1 MVKGAAGAAVVAI
14 GGYLGAAAMQ
24 VLSAPKD
31 SVAYDLI
38 QSTTGWLKPKDEPAP
53 ARDVAAASPTGPGE
67 AKLAQGASATVA
79 SSAPATPSIVGGGA
93 QQTAAL
99 APKIDLPGSPG
110 GPAASPAAKTDPAP
124 AAKAEPAEP
133 APSGSML
140 DRVRRTTELA
150 AQTQAKTAALAASRV
165 ITLADR
171 ARTPICGADYR
182 IEVTSVAAGAGRV
195 ALTRADGSG
204 APLTL
209 AAGDAPR
216 VVSAGCQVALLSAA
230 EDLTNRRA
238 QLRETRLD

>member
-1 MVKGAAGAAVVAI
+1 MKGALGAVVVAV

-38 QSTTGWLKPKDEPAP
+38 QSMTGWLKPKDEPAP
-53 ARDVAAASPTGPGE
+53 ARDVARASPSAPVEETPSQGAAAAVAAS
-67 AKLAQGASATVA
+67 V
-79 SSAPATPSIVGGGA
+79 PATPSIVGGGA
-93 QQTAAL
+93 QPTAAL
-99 APKIDLPGSPG
+99 ALKIDLPGSPG
-110 GPAASPAAKTDPAP
+110 GPAASPAAKVDPTPEPQAAP
-124 AAKAEPAEP
+124 SAEP
-133 APSGSML
+133 APPGSML

-150 AQTQAKTAALAASRV
+150 AQTRARTAALGASRV

-209 AAGDAPR
+209 AAGEAPR

-230 EDLTNRRA
+230 DDLSNRRA

>member
-1 MVKGAAGAAVVAI
+1 MKGAAGAAVVAV

-53 ARDVAAASPTGPGE
+53 ARDVDAASPSAPVE
-67 AKLAQGASATVA
+67 AKPTQGASATA
-79 SSAPATPSIVGGGA
+79 SVPATPSIVGGGA
-93 QQTAAL
+93 PQTAAL
-99 APKIDLPGSPG
+99 APKIDLLGSPN
-110 GPAASPAAKTDPAP
+110 GPAASPAAKVDPTP
-124 AAKAEPAEP
+124 EPKAGPSEP

-150 AQTQAKTAALAASRV
+150 AQTQAKTAALGASRV

-209 AAGDAPR
+209 AAGEAPR

-230 EDLTNRRA
+230 DDLSNRRA
-238 QLRETRLD
+238 QLRETKLD